1 MNWGSDDS
9 FRSDHAE
16 GFDDFMDEKVA
27 KRSQLRGRAAT
38 PGLKGST
45 TLGLRGST
53 IFELKPEISDESR
66 APRPATGA
74 AAPGV
79 QRPAREAASAAAAHD
94 PDGPAWGAHIVVDK
108 KPYKIHTV
116 TDFMGRQTHT
126 YNTDDGKR
134 WEALRNDMD
143 GRFYAKPQQKK

>member
-9 FRSDHAE
+9 FRPDYVES
-16 GFDDFMDEKVA
+16 FDDFMDKEVA

-38 PGLKGST
+38 PAASVRGST
-45 TLGLRGST
+45 T
-53 IFELKPEISDESR
+53 FELNPEISDGGHLRNESR
-66 APRPATGA
+66 AARPATGA

-79 QRPAREAASAAAAHD
+79 QRPARAAAAHD

-143 GRFYAKPQQKK
+143 GRFYVKPQQKK